1 GVVGGSGGSGGN
13 MPNGMACKTKPMA
26 PPSTSGAADYTTGGH
41 GNYGSPTNGSTDD
54 GMTHQTVGGLHLQVL
69 RAAFLCDII
78 RCGTYQW
85 SPGTNHVGFKGFY
98 PGDDKASY
106 QHHPVSHAVGGGSA
120 TEGSTPDGIKTAQI
134 RFLYNIQTWYFARH
148 AENLKLWKDEIDAY
162 GNSLLDYTV
171 IPFVTEVA
179 TYNHDRT
186 NMPAMIFG
194 GKKLGM
200 KVGQYTS
207 GNFSINSYWGTIAQ
221 AFGYTGG
228 GPFGSPISGL
238 WAAPT

>member
-1 GVVGGSGGSGGN
+1 MG
-13 MPNGMACKTKPMA
+13 NGMACKVKPTA
-26 PPSTSGAADYTTGGH
+26 PPSTSGAADFTNGGH
-41 GNYGSPTNGSTDD
+41 GNYGPPTNGSTDD

-186 NMPAMIFG
+186 NMAAMIFG

-200 KVGQYTS
+200 KVGQYMS

-228 GPFGSPISGL
+228 APFASPIAGL
-238 WAAPT
+238 WSAPT